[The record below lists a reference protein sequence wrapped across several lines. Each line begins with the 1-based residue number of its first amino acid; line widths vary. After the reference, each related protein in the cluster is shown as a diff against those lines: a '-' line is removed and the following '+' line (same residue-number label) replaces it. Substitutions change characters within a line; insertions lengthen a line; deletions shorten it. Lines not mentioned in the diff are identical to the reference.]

1 MIKQLLLINKT
12 FVKTT
17 LKFINLKLSSFEIN
31 FDVQV
36 IEMLFSIVVKTSNF
50 QQIKLLK
57 NNFKTRKIM

>member
-57 NNFKTRKIM
+57 NKFKTRKIM

>member
-36 IEMLFSIVVKTSNF
+36 IEMLFSIVVKISNF

-57 NNFKTRKIM
+57 NKFKTRKIM